1 MKCILNR
8 RCTWFDNS
16 PYNDTFHGRKPSA
29 ITARQ
34 NALDAAM
41 PLAYCYQPESRAS
54 KAMAKKKHHLNGAE
68 IIIEALRE
76 EQVEYIFG
84 YPGGAVLHVYDA
96 IYKQKDIT
104 HVLARHEQ
112 GAIHEADGYA
122 RASGKVGVAI
132 VTSGPGLTNAVT
144 GIATA
149 YADSI
154 PLVVFSGQVPS
165 ALIGNDAFQEVDA
178 VGITRPCVKH
188 SFLVKD
194 VNDLAPTIK
203 KAFYIA
209 RSGRPGPVLVDV
221 PKDVTGTFTT
231 FSYPEGIEMRS
242 YQPTVEGHVGQIKR
256 ALKSL
261 KKAERPMLYFGGG
274 VILDNASELLTDFAR
289 RLNLP
294 VTATLMGL
302 GGYPGNDPQFLGM
315 LGMHGTY
322 EANMA
327 MHHCDV
333 LFAVGARFDDR
344 VTGDLKKFC
353 PHAEIIHVDIDPSS
367 IAKNVVVHI
376 PIVGSVRAVLNEMLR
391 QLGEEKTD
399 KAQTAAWWEQ
409 IAQWRAVKSL
419 HYAKSD
425 ERIKP
430 QQVIETLYKLTGGN
444 VVIASDVGQ
453 HQMWVAQYFPFH
465 EPRRWVNSGGLGTM
479 GFGYPAAIG
488 AKVARP
494 EEDVFC
500 ITGDGSIQMMIQEM
514 TTALQYHIPVK
525 ILCLNNGYLGMVR
538 QWQEFFYD
546 KRYSMS
552 YMESLPDFVKLAE
565 AYGHSGVRIEKPQEL
580 ENKLR
585 EVIAMK
591 DKTVFV
597 DIITDPTENVY
608 PMIPAGGGQAEMIL
622 GPSCS
627 LNQDGDSQE
636 MVLV

>member
-1 MKCILNR
+1 
-8 RCTWFDNS
+8 
-16 PYNDTFHGRKPSA
+16 
-29 ITARQ
+29 
-34 NALDAAM
+34 
-41 PLAYCYQPESRAS
+41 
-54 KAMAKKKHHLNGAE
+54 MAKKKHHLNGAE

-76 EQVEYIFG
+76 EQVEYVFG
-84 YPGGAVLHVYDA
+84 YPGGAVLHIYDA
-96 IYKQKDIT
+96 IYKQKDIV
-104 HVLARHEQ
+104 HVLSRHEQ

-149 YADSI
+149 HADSI

-203 KAFYIA
+203 KAFHIA
-209 RSGRPGPVLVDV
+209 RSGRPGPVLIDV
-221 PKDVTGTFTT
+221 PKDITGTFTT

-274 VILDNASELLTDFAR
+274 VILENAAEHLTEVAR

-322 EANMA
+322 EANLA
-327 MHHCDV
+327 THHCDV

-353 PHAEIIHVDIDPSS
+353 PQAEIIHVDIDPSS

-376 PIVGSVRAVLNEMLR
+376 PIVGSVRAVLREMLR
-391 QLGEEKTD
+391 QMGDEKAD
-399 KAQTAAWWEQ
+399 KAQTAAWWQQ
-409 IAQWRAVKSL
+409 IEQWRAVNSL
-419 HYAKSD
+419 HYAKSED
-425 ERIKP
+425 RIKP

-444 VVIASDVGQ
+444 AVIASDVGQ

-465 EPRRWVNSGGLGTM
+465 EPRRWINSGGLGTM

-494 EEDVFC
+494 DEDVFC

>member
-1 MKCILNR
+1 MRL
-8 RCTWFDNS
+8 T
-16 PYNDTFHGRKPSA
+16 PPSRLR
-29 ITARQ
+29 TVTRPNQ
-34 NALDAAM
+34 
-41 PLAYCYQPESRAS
+41 ERG

-76 EQVEYIFG
+76 EQVEYVFG
-84 YPGGAVLHVYDA
+84 YPGGAVLHIYDA
-96 IYKQKDIT
+96 IYKQKDIV
-104 HVLARHEQ
+104 HVLSRHEQ

-149 YADSI
+149 HADSI
-154 PLVVFSGQVPS
+154 PLIVFSGQVPS

-203 KAFYIA
+203 KAFHIA
-209 RSGRPGPVLVDV
+209 RSGRPGPVLIDV
-221 PKDVTGTFTT
+221 PKDITGTFTT

-274 VILDNASELLTDFAR
+274 VILDNAAEQLTEVAR

-322 EANMA
+322 EANLA
-327 MHHCDV
+327 THHCDV

-353 PHAEIIHVDIDPSS
+353 PQAEIIHVDIDPSS

-376 PIVGSVRAVLNEMLR
+376 PIVGSVRAVLREMLR
-391 QLGEEKTD
+391 QMGDEKAD
-399 KAQTAAWWEQ
+399 KAQTAAWWQQ
-409 IAQWRAVKSL
+409 IEQWRAVNSL
-419 HYAKSD
+419 HYAKSED
-425 ERIKP
+425 RIKP

-444 VVIASDVGQ
+444 AVIASDVGQ

-465 EPRRWVNSGGLGTM
+465 EPRRWINSGGLGTM

-494 EEDVFC
+494 NEDVFC

>member
-1 MKCILNR
+1 
-8 RCTWFDNS
+8 
-16 PYNDTFHGRKPSA
+16 
-29 ITARQ
+29 
-34 NALDAAM
+34 
-41 PLAYCYQPESRAS
+41 
-54 KAMAKKKHHLNGAE
+54 MAKKKHHLNGAE
-68 IIIEALRE
+68 IIVEALIK
-76 EQVEYIFG
+76 EQVEYVFG
-84 YPGGAVLHVYDA
+84 YPGGAVLHIYDA
-96 IYKQKDIT
+96 LYKQDKLT

-149 YADSI
+149 HADSI
-154 PLVVFSGQVPS
+154 PLVIFSGQVPS
-165 ALIGNDAFQEVDA
+165 VLIGNDAFQEVDA

-194 VNDLAPTIK
+194 VNDLALTIK
-203 KAFYIA
+203 KAFYLA
-209 RSGRPGPVLVDV
+209 ATGRPGPVLIDI
-221 PKDVTGTFTT
+221 PKDVSGIYTSFA
-231 FSYPEGIEMRS
+231 YPESVSMRS
-242 YQPTVEGHVGQIKR
+242 YNPTVAGHIGQIKR
-256 ALKSL
+256 AVKSL
-261 KKAERPMLYFGGG
+261 RKAQKPMLYFGGG
-274 VILDNASELLTDFAR
+274 VILDNASAELTELAH
-289 RLNLP
+289 RLHLP
-294 VTATLMGL
+294 VTGTLMGL
-302 GGYPGNDPQFLGM
+302 GGFPGNDPQFLGM

-344 VTGDLKKFC
+344 VTGDLDKFC
-353 PHAEIIHVDIDPSS
+353 PNAEIIHVDIDPSS
-367 IAKNVVVHI
+367 IAKNVVVDI
-376 PIVGSVRAVLNEMLR
+376 PIVGSVRSVLGEMLR
-391 QLGEEKTD
+391 SLGNEVITQETI
-399 KAQTAAWWEQ
+399 APWWAQ
-409 IAQWRAVKSL
+409 IAQWRAVNSL
-419 HYAKSD
+419 RYD
-425 ERIKP
+425 TNEQVIKP

-444 VVIASDVGQ
+444 AVIASDVGQ

-465 EPRRWVNSGGLGTM
+465 EPRRWINSGGLGTM

-488 AKVARP
+488 AKFARP

-500 ITGDGSIQMMIQEM
+500 ITGDGSVQMMIQEM
-514 TTALQYHIPVK
+514 TTALQYHVPVK

-552 YMESLPDFVKLAE
+552 YMQSLPDFVKLAQ
-565 AYGHSGVRIEKPQEL
+565 AYGHSGIRIDKPQAL
-580 ENKLR
+580 EETLR

-608 PMIPAGGGQAEMIL
+608 PMIPTGGGQAEMIL
-622 GPSCS
+622 GPSGKRQ
-627 LNQDGDSQE
+627 NDGNNDSNE
-636 MVLV
+636 MVLI

>member
-1 MKCILNR
+1 
-8 RCTWFDNS
+8 
-16 PYNDTFHGRKPSA
+16 
-29 ITARQ
+29 
-34 NALDAAM
+34 
-41 PLAYCYQPESRAS
+41 
-54 KAMAKKKHHLNGAE
+54 MAKKKHHLNGAE

-76 EQVEYIFG
+76 EQVEYVFG
-84 YPGGAVLHVYDA
+84 YPGGAVLHIYDA
-96 IYKQKDIT
+96 IYKQKDIV
-104 HVLARHEQ
+104 HVLSRHEQ

-149 YADSI
+149 HADSI

-188 SFLVKD
+188 SFLLKD

-203 KAFYIA
+203 KAFHIA
-209 RSGRPGPVLVDV
+209 RSGRPGPVLIDV
-221 PKDVTGTFTT
+221 PKDITGTFTT

-242 YQPTVEGHVGQIKR
+242 YQPTIEGHVGQIKR

-274 VILDNASELLTDFAR
+274 VILDNAAEHLTEVAR

-322 EANMA
+322 EANLA
-327 MHHCDV
+327 THHCDV

-353 PHAEIIHVDIDPSS
+353 PQAEIIHVDIDPSS

-376 PIVGSVRAVLNEMLR
+376 PIVGSVRAVLREMLR
-391 QLGEEKTD
+391 QMGDEKAD
-399 KAQTAAWWEQ
+399 KAQTAAWWQQ
-409 IAQWRAVKSL
+409 IEQWRAVNSL
-419 HYAKSD
+419 HYAKSED
-425 ERIKP
+425 RIKP

-444 VVIASDVGQ
+444 AVIASDVGQ

-465 EPRRWVNSGGLGTM
+465 EPRRWINSGGLGTM

-494 EEDVFC
+494 NEDVFC

>member
-1 MKCILNR
+1 
-8 RCTWFDNS
+8 
-16 PYNDTFHGRKPSA
+16 
-29 ITARQ
+29 
-34 NALDAAM
+34 
-41 PLAYCYQPESRAS
+41 
-54 KAMAKKKHHLNGAE
+54 MAKKKHHLNGAE

-76 EQVEYIFG
+76 EQVEYVFG
-84 YPGGAVLHVYDA
+84 YPGGAVLHIYDA
-96 IYKQKDIT
+96 IYKQKDIV
-104 HVLARHEQ
+104 HVLSRHEQ

-149 YADSI
+149 HADSI

-203 KAFYIA
+203 KAFHIA
-209 RSGRPGPVLVDV
+209 RSGRPGPVLIDV
-221 PKDVTGTFTT
+221 PKDITGTFTT

-261 KKAERPMLYFGGG
+261 KKAKRPMLYFGGG
-274 VILDNASELLTDFAR
+274 VILDNAAEHLTEVAR

-322 EANMA
+322 EANLA
-327 MHHCDV
+327 THHCDV

-353 PHAEIIHVDIDPSS
+353 PQAEIIHVDIDPSS

-376 PIVGSVRAVLNEMLR
+376 PIVGSVRAVLREMLR
-391 QLGEEKTD
+391 QMGDEKVD
-399 KAQTAAWWEQ
+399 KAQTAAWWQQ
-409 IAQWRAVKSL
+409 IEQWRAVNSL
-419 HYAKSD
+419 HYAKSED
-425 ERIKP
+425 RIKP

-444 VVIASDVGQ
+444 AVIASDVGQ
-453 HQMWVAQYFPFH
+453 HQMWVAQYFPFP
-465 EPRRWVNSGGLGTM
+465 EPRRWLNSGGLGTM

-494 EEDVFC
+494 NEDVFC

-580 ENKLR
+580 ESKLR

>member
-1 MKCILNR
+1 
-8 RCTWFDNS
+8 
-16 PYNDTFHGRKPSA
+16 
-29 ITARQ
+29 
-34 NALDAAM
+34 
-41 PLAYCYQPESRAS
+41 
-54 KAMAKKKHHLNGAE
+54 MAKKKHHLNGAE

-76 EQVEYIFG
+76 EQVEYVFG
-84 YPGGAVLHVYDA
+84 YPGGAVLHIYDA
-96 IYKQKDIT
+96 IYKQKDIV
-104 HVLARHEQ
+104 HVLSRHEQ

-149 YADSI
+149 HADSI

-203 KAFYIA
+203 KAFHIA
-209 RSGRPGPVLVDV
+209 RSGRPGPVLIDV
-221 PKDVTGTFTT
+221 PKDITGTFTT

-274 VILDNASELLTDFAR
+274 VILDNAAEHLTEVAR

-302 GGYPGNDPQFLGM
+302 GGYPSNDPQFLGM

-322 EANMA
+322 EANLA

-353 PHAEIIHVDIDPSS
+353 PQAEIIHVDIDPSS

-376 PIVGSVRAVLNEMLR
+376 PIVGSVRAVLSEMLR
-391 QLGEEKTD
+391 QMGDEKAD
-399 KAQTAAWWEQ
+399 KAQTAAWWQQ
-409 IAQWRAVKSL
+409 IEQWRAVNSL
-419 HYAKSD
+419 HYAKSED
-425 ERIKP
+425 RIKP

-444 VVIASDVGQ
+444 AVIASDVGQ

-465 EPRRWVNSGGLGTM
+465 EPRRWINSGGLGTM

-494 EEDVFC
+494 NEDVFC

>member
-1 MKCILNR
+1 
-8 RCTWFDNS
+8 
-16 PYNDTFHGRKPSA
+16 
-29 ITARQ
+29 
-34 NALDAAM
+34 
-41 PLAYCYQPESRAS
+41 
-54 KAMAKKKHHLNGAE
+54 MAKKKHHLNGAE

-76 EQVEYIFG
+76 EQVEYVFG
-84 YPGGAVLHVYDA
+84 YPGGAVLHIYDA
-96 IYKQKDIT
+96 IYKQKDIV
-104 HVLARHEQ
+104 HVLSRHEQ

-149 YADSI
+149 HADSI
-154 PLVVFSGQVPS
+154 PLIVFSGQVPS

-203 KAFYIA
+203 KAFHIA
-209 RSGRPGPVLVDV
+209 RSGRPGPVLIDV
-221 PKDVTGTFTT
+221 PKDITGTFTT

-274 VILDNASELLTDFAR
+274 VILDNAAEHLTEVAR

-322 EANMA
+322 EANLA
-327 MHHCDV
+327 THHCDV

-353 PHAEIIHVDIDPSS
+353 PQAEIIHVDIDPSS

-376 PIVGSVRAVLNEMLR
+376 PIVGSVRAVLREMLR
-391 QLGEEKTD
+391 QMGDEKVD
-399 KAQTAAWWEQ
+399 KAQTAAWWQQ
-409 IAQWRAVKSL
+409 IEQWRAVNSL
-419 HYAKSD
+419 HYAKSED
-425 ERIKP
+425 RIKP

-444 VVIASDVGQ
+444 AVIASDVGQ

-465 EPRRWVNSGGLGTM
+465 EPRRWINSGGLGTM

-494 EEDVFC
+494 NEDVFC